1 MVVGGVPEVVRV
13 GVPHEGVKLP
23 TPAICTGGEP
33 AGTPGGKMWV
43 KAKFVN

>member
-23 TPAICTGGEP
+23 TPAICT